1 MCAIPPLS
9 SPYFALACH
18 MRPDT
23 PSAQVGGRG
32 DAPSALRWSVVSLTA
47 AAAYV
52 CWPLWPSL
60 VLAAW
65 TADLTRPLLVRLE
78 CRLKGR
84 RRAAAVLSLLLFLVL
99 VLPLVGVLLGVLSG
113 AQELAQLVR
122 QQASAK
128 SALESI
134 ATSTA
139 PAPQLPNDF
148 TTLLDLVRRY
158 GEQGASVLQ
167 NVAGV
172 AASGLIAFF
181 IYFAGAHVFL
191 LHGSE
196 VWGWVKRHVPLQ
208 PSHLERFGV
217 AFRETGHGLLVGVG
231 LTSATQGLV
240 ATLAYLVLGVPR
252 WWVLGPITGLA
263 SMIPVVGSAL
273 VWGPITLGLFLTHH
287 PIKGF
292 VLAFLGLAVISTV
305 DNVLRPIY
313 ARLGS
318 LRMPTFLL
326 FVSLFGGIVA
336 FGAWGA
342 ILGPLVIR
350 LWIEAL
356 ALQGEAGD
364 AASKQS

>member
-1 MCAIPPLS
+1 MP
-9 SPYFALACH
+9 
-18 MRPDT
+18 PDT
-23 PSAQVGGRG
+23 PPIQVGRRV
-32 DAPSALRWSVVSLTA
+32 DAPSALRWLVVSLTA
-47 AAAYV
+47 AAVYV

-78 CRLKGR
+78 RRLKGR

-99 VLPLVGVLLGVLSG
+99 ALPLAGVLLGVLSG

-122 QQASAK
+122 QQASAS
-128 SALESI
+128 SALASI
-134 ATSTA
+134 ATGTS
-139 PAPQLPNDF
+139 PAPRLPND
-148 TTLLDLVRRY
+148 LPAALDLARRY
-158 GEQGASVLQ
+158 GEQGAKVLQ

-172 AASGLIAFF
+172 AASGLIALF

-196 VWGWVKRHVPLQ
+196 VWDWVERHAPLE
-208 PSHLERFGV
+208 PAHLERFGR

-231 LTSATQGLV
+231 LTSVTQGLV

-287 PIKGF
+287 PLKGL

-318 LRMPTFLL
+318 LKMPTFLL
-326 FVSLFGGIVA
+326 FVSIFGGIVA
-336 FGAWGA
+336 FGTWGA
-342 ILGPLVIR
+342 ILGPLVVR
-350 LWIEAL
+350 LWMEAL
-356 ALQGEAGD
+356 ALQGEAGN
-364 AASKQS
+364 AGSQ